1 MRRLVIGVLPAVI
14 LVAAASRAVA
24 QADAQAAYRQAAT
37 AYQAGSFSEARD
49 AAKRAAETDPKNAE
63 VFLLLGKSH
72 YQLGELDDALAAWK
86 QTLALAPQEPF
97 AAKMLEVLQARRAD
111 VQTRIHLV
119 EAMVD
124 ERLFAAAAEQCQTLL
139 ASKAL
144 SEAQRAAVL
153 TLQADLMVRTSHP
166 VDAQKVL
173 REVLVLYPKQ
183 TDEVQ
188 TTLLL
193 GQAKLHASCVSVAEG
208 LALLK
213 KVIAE
218 HAGTPAAA
226 TAQVEL
232 LAYDLDQGPSEPR
245 IAALAKWVAAN
256 AKHRWVDWARRR
268 LVEAHFG
275 LTMLGPPPRSD
286 SPLAPSDIAGLAV
299 AREIIATSVRGGE
312 VAEVVERCLKHLGQ
326 EYASRLAFAAAAD
339 GVERLLA
346 APGEAWPRGPRVA
359 LLRALANHRH
369 AIAVDKLGKEA
380 KAGQFSAADPGALP
394 KELATAVAAYDALR
408 QADPVAAPWTD
419 LARLAAEVRALAA
432 QVPWPDRVTALRAP
446 DAWSLAIALPV
457 LKADPAP
464 KAVTPLYGSASA
476 ANPYGPYGPKPD
488 PTAVTLAVEVFQTA
502 AGEYQGLGQPGA
514 WPLALGIERQLLAA
528 LPATST
534 HWPEVAIHYA
544 MVLDAYAKH
553 VFAENVKAGRAADNA
568 KLSDAQKE
576 LLGVLAKL
584 VAQDA
589 GQTHSAL
596 GRLAGNL
603 GPWIEAGHWA
613 VAEEAYTV
621 LRDALPAADH
631 RFAAVPGHDAELAIV
646 RLWIDQVFERD
657 QRLTRAGLTVARQL
671 DPVLKKALLRC
682 YDLQAG
688 LPAESPKLAQVRS
701 LWDAVVTHYKL
712 LEYEDVAE
720 AAIGAKP
727 AKAVEEADQYAEFQA
742 IRLREEQARRG
753 LERLLRQYGAS
764 ERVGLTPELAAVVAA
779 WTKWITE
786 RPASPL
792 ARQAAER
799 VLDIGRLYHRHG
811 APEVAAG
818 IYRRFAEFA
827 VGVQV
832 LAQSAP
838 GQPGMAHRA
847 GYMAAE
853 ALERQAAKVLAKAMA
868 DRKPDEPPPA
878 KLGAEYAAAI
888 AEYKLFLVPAAVA
901 GPAAKPQAAAPA
913 AKPQAAAPDAK
924 PAAVAADAKPAAAGA
939 DAKAPAAQYEAFL
952 KKNPQSTLAGDALR
966 RIMAVAVEYANLDA
980 WDVAEGVY
988 ADLEQSKLAI
998 RRPERLEFARGVCQ
1012 MGRAMPAHAREVLV
1026 ALGSAGLGAVE
1037 QESEGLANNVTVNV
1051 EGPPAA
1057 ASSPVASP
1065 SVVVGG
1071 SGGLVFNGGT
1081 VTRPAAGTV
1090 TAGPGSSRPA
1100 DGGVVYGGDVVYD
1113 SADPFAV
1120 PSRQPAPQTAQAKND
1135 ANLLAMIQRQES
1147 NRSARVAQLRDKA
1160 RFVAVQPQAQ
1170 QAEVQQV
1177 QQQAP
1182 QPPAPPPLSDA
1193 ELTRL
1198 QKAIDAAYAI
1208 FQDICKRDAHTPT
1221 AVQARGEI
1229 LVMVNYWRGMTEWQR
1244 SSALADRFL
1253 ADNPLEPQLPQLRL
1267 EVARD
1272 RLAWA
1277 AKPIARTLVRQEML
1291 AEVAGRFEA
1300 ARADLAKIV
1309 ADFPREQALQQEA
1322 QWDAA
1327 NSYLSEARTISAV
1340 SPTLARGQ
1348 FVRAARELRA
1358 VAVRYPTHPQ
1368 IGSIA
1373 GVLWGISQE
1382 MEGQGYDEEAVLVWN
1397 ELAIFNPLDPLAQQA
1412 IEKIAQTYRRDLKRP
1427 LRAAETYLELN
1438 FIRGGADAGSQEA
1451 VFQIGS
1457 ALRAEKRW
1465 VEALH
1470 VLETFVDSFP
1480 RHAQAGGALAM
1491 IGQIHQANEA
1501 WQDAINAYR
1510 RVIDEYKGGQ
1520 WVQDAKWS
1528 IAECTINLSR
1538 WREGVAAYRDYAAA
1552 FPQDKKAAEAAR
1564 RIEILK
1570 DLARYQELVDE
1581 KGQRKAFDAQFQI
1594 ATILRTQLANPV
1606 KAIIEY
1612 RKVVTNWP
1620 ESYVAAGALY
1630 EIGTAYL
1637 GLGETA
1643 KAREALQAVAKSYP
1657 TSPLAGAALFMVGKS
1672 YEDEAD
1678 RLATATREKTVE
1690 MAKEQAQKKA
1700 YSQVQ
1705 LLRQNQEQVRNDRIL
1720 SLKSAGKGQAA
1731 ELEEANG
1738 AFSQQSYNLSNAMVF
1753 AQQACAEVE
1762 TLTAA
1767 QLADRQDK
1775 INAALRKAIEAYG
1788 AASKIAGGNKA
1799 DAALL
1804 QMANIYDQRLK
1815 DSKAAMQTWTEIVR
1829 QFSGTAVAEDASW
1842 KLAQYYEREGKYAQA
1857 IEAYNAFL
1865 RNYRRSPNAGPAQF
1879 AVAECY
1885 EHLGQWVAAMDS
1897 YNNYLNNFADGPLV
1911 AKAKEQI
1918 NWIKTYRL

>member
-1 MRRLVIGVLPAVI
+1 MQRLVIGVLPAVI
-14 LVAAASRAVA
+14 LVAAVSRAVA
-24 QADAQAAYRQAAT
+24 QADAQAAYQQAKT
-37 AYQAGSFSEARD
+37 AYQAGQFPQARD

-63 VFLLLGKSH
+63 VFLLLGKAQ
-72 YQLGELDDALAAWK
+72 YQLGELDEALAAWK
-86 QTLALAPQEPF
+86 QTLTLAPQEPF

-111 VQTRIHLV
+111 VQTRIRLV
-119 EAMVD
+119 EAMID
-124 ERLFAAAAEQCQTLL
+124 ERLFAAAAEQCRALL
-139 ASKAL
+139 ADKAT

-153 TLQADLMVRTSHP
+153 TLQAEVLVRTSHSA
-166 VDAQKVL
+166 DAQKVL

-183 TDEVQ
+183 ADEVQ
-188 TTLLL
+188 TTLLM
-193 GQAKLHASCVSVAEG
+193 GQAKLHGNCTTVAEG

-226 TAQVEL
+226 TAQLEL
-232 LAYDLDQGPSEPR
+232 LSFDLDQGPSEPR
-245 IAALAKWVAAN
+245 IAALAKWLAAN
-256 AKHRWVDWARRR
+256 GKHRWVDWARRR
-268 LVEAHFG
+268 LIEAHFG

-286 SPLAPSDIAGLAV
+286 SPLGPADIAALAV
-299 AREIIATSVRGGE
+299 AREVIAVSVRGAE
-312 VAEVVERCLKHLGQ
+312 VAELVERCLKHFQ
-326 EYASRLAFAAAAD
+326 EHYAMRLAFAAAAD

-346 APGEAWPRGPRVA
+346 APRAPGETWPRGPRVA
-359 LLRALANHRH
+359 LLRALAGYRQT
-369 AIAVDKLGKEA
+369 IALDKLAKEA
-380 KAGQFSAADPGALP
+380 KAGQLSVADPAVLP
-394 KELATAVAAYDALR
+394 KELAAAVAAYDALR
-408 QADPVAAPWTD
+408 QEDAAAPPWPEVV
-419 LARLAAEVRALAA
+419 RLAAEVRALAA

-446 DAWSLAIALPV
+446 DAWAMAIALPV
-457 LKADPAP
+457 LKADPGPEAV
-464 KAVTPLYGSASA
+464 KA
-476 ANPYGPYGPKPD
+476 
-488 PTAVTLAVEVFQTA
+488 AVEVFQGA
-502 AGEYQGLGQPGA
+502 AREYQAVGQPGA
-514 WPLALGIERQLLAA
+514 WPLALAIERQLLAA
-528 LPATST
+528 LPAAST
-534 HWPEVAIHYA
+534 AWPEAALCHA
-544 MVLDAYAKH
+544 MILDACAKN
-553 VFAENVKAGRAADNA
+553 VFAENVKAGRAAENA

-576 LLGVLAKL
+576 LIGTLAKL

-589 GQTHSAL
+589 GRAPAVLNQ
-596 GRLAGNL
+596 LAGHL
-603 GPWIEAGHWA
+603 RPWIEAGHWA
-613 VAEEAYTV
+613 VAEVAYAA
-621 LRDALPAADH
+621 LRDALPPASRH
-631 RFAAVPGHDAELAIV
+631 EAELAIV
-646 RLWIDQVFERD
+646 QLWIDQVFQRD
-657 QRLTRAGLTVARQL
+657 QRLGRAGLTVARQL
-671 DPVLKKALLRC
+671 DPTLKKALLRC
-682 YDLQAG
+682 YELEAG
-688 LPAESPKLAQVRS
+688 LEPDSPKLARVRG
-701 LWDAVVTHYKL
+701 LWDAIVTHYKL

-720 AAIGAKP
+720 AAIRTKP
-727 AKAVEEADQYAEFQA
+727 EKAVEAADQYAEFQG

-753 LERLLRQYGAS
+753 LERLLRQYGAA
-764 ERVGLTPELAAVVAA
+764 EKLGLTPELEAVVAA
-779 WTKWITE
+779 WTKFIAAKGDSPIFADH
-786 RPASPL
+786 RFASVPAKIGTVPL

-799 VLDIGRLYHRHG
+799 VLDLGRLYERHG
-811 APEVAAG
+811 APQVAAG
-818 IYRRFAEFA
+818 VYSRFAEFA
-827 VGVQV
+827 AGVEV

-838 GQPGMAHRA
+838 GQPGIAHRT
-847 GYMAAE
+847 GYMAAA
-853 ALERQAAKVLAKAMA
+853 ALESHAAKVLAKAMA

-878 KLGAEYAAAI
+878 KLSAEFAAAI
-888 AEYKLFLVPAAVA
+888 AAYKAFLLPAA
-901 GPAAKPQAAAPA
+901 
-913 AKPQAAAPDAK
+913 AAAPDAK
-924 PAAVAADAKPAAAGA
+924 PQAAGEGAKPQAAGVGVKPEA
-939 DAKAPAAQYEAFL
+939 AGPAAKDAVTYQAFL
-952 KKNPQSTLAGDALR
+952 QKNPQNTLAGDAIR
-966 RIMAVAVEYANLDA
+966 RIMAVAVEYAQLDA

-1012 MGRAMPAHAREVLV
+1012 MGRAMPAHAREILV
-1026 ALGSAGLGAVE
+1026 ALGSAGLGVVE
-1037 QESEGLANNVTVNV
+1037 QETESLALRNGPQGATSSSEVTVNV
-1051 EGPPAA
+1051 G
-1057 ASSPVASP
+1057 SPFDLG
-1065 SVVVGG
+1065 GG
-1071 SGGLVFNGGT
+1071 SGPGPGHAPSGG
-1081 VTRPAAGTV
+1081 PSPGPGPGPGPGPSWA
-1090 TAGPGSSRPA
+1090 TAGGAAAPSGPMSAPRPNA
-1100 DGGVVYGGDVVYD
+1100 PAEMDSGRFRTEWRQGDRIEFGYG
-1113 SADPFAV
+1113 
-1120 PSRQPAPQTAQAKND
+1120 PQTQQAKDD

-1147 NRSARVAQLRDKA
+1147 SRSARVAQLRDQA
-1160 RFVAVQPQAQ
+1160 RYVAVQPGG
-1170 QAEVQQV
+1170 
-1177 QQQAP
+1177 QQQAGQQDLQQMVRP
-1182 QPPAPPPLSDA
+1182 VQQPPAPPLSEA
-1193 ELTRL
+1193 ELARL
-1198 QKAIDAAYAI
+1198 QKAIDAAYTI
-1208 FQDICKRDAHTPT
+1208 FQDIRKRDADTPT

-1229 LVMVNYWRGMTEWQR
+1229 LVMVNYWRGVAEWQR
-1244 SSALADRFL
+1244 SSGLADRFL
-1253 ADNPLEPQLPQLRL
+1253 ADNPLDPQLPQLRL
-1267 EVARD
+1267 EAARD
-1272 RLAWA
+1272 GLAWA

-1291 AEVAGRFEA
+1291 AEVAGRFAA
-1300 ARADLAKIV
+1300 ARAELAKIV
-1309 ADFPREQALQQEA
+1309 ADFPHERALQQEA
-1322 QWDAA
+1322 QWEAA

-1358 VAVRYPTHPQ
+1358 VALRHPTHPQ

-1438 FIRGGADAGSQEA
+1438 FIRGGADPGSQEA

-1480 RHAQAGGALAM
+1480 RHAQAGQALAM

-1510 RVIDEYKGGQ
+1510 RVIDEYKDGQ
-1520 WVQDAKWS
+1520 WVQDAKWA

-1538 WREGVAAYRDYAAA
+1538 WREAVAAYRDYAAA
-1552 FPQDKKAAEAAR
+1552 FPQDKKVAEGNR

-1643 KAREALQAVAKSYP
+1643 KAREALQAVAKSYA

-1690 MAKEQAQKKA
+1690 LSKERAQKKA
-1700 YSQVQ
+1700 YEQVQ
-1705 LLRQNQEQVRNDRIL
+1705 SMRRGQELARNERVL
-1720 SLKSAGKGQAA
+1720 SLKSAGKSQAA
-1731 ELEEANG
+1731 ELEEAIG
-1738 AFSQQSYNLSNAMVF
+1738 AVSQQSYNYSNAVVF
-1753 AQQACAEVE
+1753 AQQAQAEVE

-1815 DSKAAMQTWTEIVR
+1815 DSKAAMQTWSEIIR

-1897 YNNYLNNFADGPLV
+1897 YNNYLNNFADGPLA